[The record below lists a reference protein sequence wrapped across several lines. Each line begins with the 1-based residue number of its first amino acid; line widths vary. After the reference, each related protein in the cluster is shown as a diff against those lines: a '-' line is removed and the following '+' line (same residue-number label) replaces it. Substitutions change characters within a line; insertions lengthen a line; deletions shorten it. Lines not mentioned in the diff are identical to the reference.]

1 MGAFPLNVCA
11 TGMNSETKDEVEC
24 FFLFL
29 PRIQVI
35 HSLLCRLDISFFLH
49 VTQSTSLISVCTWIG
64 NALSESAL
72 DVPKKSFFYMN
83 ASNYI
88 FKNLDGGRMIRKS
101 SIIFERLHVTMAHI
115 SPSWSSSIT
124 KHFFAWWEIGAETRA
139 SFVTIDCMEPVTTNK
154 CEGCLWMTSRIKFLV
169 YRTSLH

>member
-1 MGAFPLNVCA
+1 MLLLVP
-11 TGMNSETKDEVEC
+11 SSHSS
-24 FFLFL
+24 
-29 PRIQVI
+29 
-35 HSLLCRLDISFFLH
+35 HSLSPLSTWYFILPPRHTIYVSNLGLHLDWKCAVRIS
-49 VTQSTSLISVCTWIG
+49 TWCT
-64 NALSESAL
+64 EET
-72 DVPKKSFFYMN
+72 FFYMN